1 MQQATTVRV
10 PTTDRVQPL
19 EEVLLAWLARPA
31 ISTKCLTARDQA
43 EHEGPNPYMASHAVL
58 SPMHLAVIA
67 RQAPQGSRRR
77 SHLPPQ
83 GLRNGPRRGQRFW

>member
-1 MQQATTVRV
+1 MQQPATIRV

-31 ISTKCLTARDQA
+31 IFTKCLTARDQA
-43 EHEGPNPYMASHAVL
+43 EHECPHPYMASHAVL
-58 SPMHLAVIA
+58 LPCSLAVIA

-77 SHLPPQ
+77 SHLPP
-83 GLRNGPRRGQRFW
+83 RG